1 MCVCG
6 VVLPCVYTHA
16 HTHTDPSAT
25 PRLTPKKN
33 TTQHTHQQNNHDK
46 QIVAPE
52 KFTREEARRLMALAA
67 QHERHGWEAV
77 AREMAT
83 GHSAIQVLI
92 G

>member
-1 MCVCG
+1 MCERRCPF
-6 VVLPCVYTHA
+6 PCVFTHR
-16 HTHTDPSAT
+16 HRPICD
-25 PRLTPKKN
+25 
-33 TTQHTHQQNNHDK
+33 TTTNPTQNNPPPQHTPLQNNHDN
-46 QIVAPE
+46 QIAAPE